1 MTKVQPM
8 RRITPVAYGISLA
21 VMLSALPATAAT
33 FYSPPVSAN
42 AGQPANVCILMSDG
56 NYEVAGVQMDIT
68 WDASCMIPASGGSR
82 PKCRSNPDTGKTVQ
96 SALRGGST
104 LRAIMVSFSD
114 TEPIPDG
121 ELFCCEFRV
130 TDNPGGSGCG
140 VSLSNVI
147 ASTPRGQRTNARVGS
162 LGGVRLGGGAA
173 AGGGVNVGGAAG
185 DARNNAPADTGSDRP
200 SGGTDVADSGAPRQE
215 APAGGA
221 AGDGAGRA
229 AAEPGSGTSGG
240 APAGGAQG
248 GVPGGMA
255 GNDLRGGGQDMA
267 QALDAGSGRIEN
279 PSREAGE
286 VGLAVEPG
294 SRPEIAIESDTAAD
308 ADAEKTRTP
317 TANGTPAPEATK
329 AAPAV
334 PTIAPTATPKP
345 ATPTMA
351 MPTATPTVSSGF
363 LGGCQ
368 LVVD

>member
-1 MTKVQPM
+1 MTTVQPL
-8 RRITPVAYGISLA
+8 RRITPIACCLSLA
-21 VMLSALPATAAT
+21 VMLCALPATAAT

-42 AGQPANVCILMSDG
+42 SGQAANLCIFMSDG

-68 WDASCMIPASGGSR
+68 WDASCMIPASGGTR

-162 LGGVRLGGGAA
+162 LGGVRLGGGSV
-173 AGGGVNVGGAAG
+173 AGGGVNVGGATG
-185 DARNNAPADTGSDRP
+185 DTANNAPADSATDRP

-229 AAEPGSGTSGG
+229 AAEPGSGSSGG

-248 GVPGGMA
+248 GAPSGMA
-255 GNDLRGGGQDMA
+255 GADLRGGGQEFA
-267 QALDAGSGRIEN
+267 QAGEQGAGMVEN

-294 SRPEIAIESDTAAD
+294 SRPNIATGTDTAAD
-308 ADAEKTRTP
+308 DGADATRTP
-317 TANGTPAPEATK
+317 EADRTPAPEATK

-334 PTIAPTATPKP
+334 PTVAPTATPKP

-368 LVVD
+368 LIVE